1 LAVSYIYLTQPHLSY
16 FTSLLGCVFL
26 VSNEVDTKA
35 HSVSDQI
42 HSADGLRILCF
53 DGGGVR
59 GKASLLLLKNVMDRI
74 GPGAKPCDF
83 FDLIAGT
90 STGSLIAIMLARLG
104 YSVDEAIKIYDELY
118 PRIFTDDA
126 AIGRN
131 WILYDNPLVPEDPV
145 EQAFRDICR
154 RVNGEDELM
163 NNGSH
168 NRCKVSLYP
177 QFVSSL
183 YVAHAQ
189 KFVVLRDHC
198 VARSPRNARS
208 HPLVSFC

>member
-1 LAVSYIYLTQPHLSY
+1 
-16 FTSLLGCVFL
+16 
-26 VSNEVDTKA
+26 
-35 HSVSDQI
+35 
-42 HSADGLRILCF
+42 
-53 DGGGVR
+53 
-59 GKASLLLLKNVMDRI
+59 MDRI

-104 YSVDEAIKIYDELY
+104 YSVDEAIKKYDELG
-118 PRIFTDDA
+118 PRIFSNVA
-126 AIGRN
+126 PERN
-131 WILYDNPLVPEDPV
+131 WIIYGNPLVPEGPA
-145 EQAFRDICR
+145 EQAFRDIGR

-163 NNGSH
+163 NVGGH
-168 NRCKVSLYP
+168 NRCKVSLYS

-183 YVAHAQ
+183 YVAHSQ

-208 HPLVSFC
+208 HPLVSFR